1 MSGRLAKKDGKPWTG
16 KLGVELTTEQGKQA
30 ARGIAIELLAT
41 LQAALGDLDKIK
53 RIVKLLVLVNSAPH
67 FTEPHVVANGASELF
82 LEIFGELGAHARS
95 AFGAAQIPFG
105 CCVEID
111 LIAEVTDRGPILS
124 DSKCRV
130 RKDKDNMRESSQVPI
145 WFERKFDVSF
155 PVALLPNLCARLR
168 GTPARLEEAVRG
180 RSHKLLTGK
189 AREKWSAQEHAGH
202 LLDLEP
208 LWLARVGDYVAASD
222 QLTVADLKNRQT
234 DEAKHNTRPLEQI
247 LSEFRAAREGLLK
260 CVDELDGS
268 LFDRAIPHP
277 RLKTPMR
284 LVDHLYFVAEHD
296 DHHLARIWELVNNV
310 R

>member
-1 MSGRLAKKDGKPWTG
+1 
-16 KLGVELTTEQGKQA
+16 
-30 ARGIAIELLAT
+30 
-41 LQAALGDLDKIK
+41 
-53 RIVKLLVLVNSAPH
+53 
-67 FTEPHVVANGASELF
+67 
-82 LEIFGELGAHARS
+82 
-95 AFGAAQIPFG
+95 
-105 CCVEID
+105 
-111 LIAEVTDRGPILS
+111 
-124 DSKCRV
+124 
-130 RKDKDNMRESSQVPI
+130 MRESSRVPI
-145 WFERKFDVSF
+145 WFERKFDFSF

-208 LWLARVGDYVAASD
+208 LWLARVGDYVAATD

-247 LSEFRAAREGLLK
+247 LSEFRAARERLLRR
-260 CVDELDGS
+260 VDELDGS
-268 LFDRAIPHP
+268 LFDWAIPHP

-296 DHHLARIWELVNNV
+296 DHHLARIWELVNAV